1 MKKQVLISIVLLI
14 LLTTI
19 TSQEKII
26 ISKFNL
32 KEINIENNFLL
43 KEKEIN
49 EILTPFY
56 GKNLI
61 FLKNNEIQKALMQ
74 SSLIESFVTKKKYPD
89 TLIIKIFE
97 KKPLAIL
104 INKNTKY
111 YLSEKIDL
119 IEFKNFKE
127 YQDLPYI
134 FGNRKKFKIFY
145 ENLIKINFPLNSI
158 NKYTLFKADRWD
170 IETKDKKLIK
180 LPIKDYTKSLKN
192 YLELI
197 NKNDFKKYE
206 VFDYRIQNQLILK

>member
-1 MKKQVLISIVLLI
+1 MKV
-14 LLTTI
+14 
-19 TSQEKII
+19 
-26 ISKFNL
+26 
-32 KEINIENNFLL
+32 
-43 KEKEIN
+43 
-49 EILTPFY
+49 
-56 GKNLI
+56 
-61 FLKNNEIQKALMQ
+61 
-74 SSLIESFVTKKKYPD
+74 SLPKKKYPD

-170 IETKDKKLIK
+170 IVTKDKKLIK

>member
-1 MKKQVLISIVLLI
+1 MKKRVLISIALLI

-19 TSQEKII
+19 TSQEKIL

-134 FGNRKKFKIFY
+134 FGNRKKFKI
-145 ENLIKINFPLNSI
+145 
-158 NKYTLFKADRWD
+158 
-170 IETKDKKLIK
+170 
-180 LPIKDYTKSLKN
+180 
-192 YLELI
+192 
-197 NKNDFKKYE
+197 
-206 VFDYRIQNQLILK
+206 

>member
-1 MKKQVLISIVLLI
+1 MKKRVLISIALLI

-61 FLKNNEIQKALMQ
+61 FLKNNEIKKALMQ
-74 SSLIESFVTKKKYPD
+74 NSLIESFVTKKKYPD

-170 IETKDKKLIK
+170 IVTKDKKLIK